1 MMGDL
6 DDLDDIAD
14 EVDIRTNRG
23 GELRG
28 QKRGRVVR
36 QPHAIRGSLKT
47 ALARSK
53 GRTKKVTLPSLYP
66 NRS

>member
-6 DDLDDIAD
+6 GDLDDIAD

-23 GELRG
+23 VELRG

-47 ALARSK
+47 VLARSK
-53 GRTKKVTLPSLYP
+53 GRTKKVTLPGP
-66 NRS
+66 DHNRS